1 MQKPFT
7 QEMQQVSE
15 NLLSDSHTFMPPWNS
30 WYIQNIGIRVMKKIH
45 NKLTLPEDIHY
56 FNL

>member
-1 MQKPFT
+1 M
-7 QEMQQVSE
+7 S
-15 NLLSDSHTFMPPWNS
+15 PWNS

-45 NKLTLPEDIHY
+45 NSLLALPENIRY